1 MPGPRSIG
9 FDYFLGLSSNPTE
22 RPKTAST
29 CWPRLQSQAKGLPLR
44 NRIVLR
50 AGDATFAI
58 READW
63 KLVERADPPDI
74 RTAKPKRAERI
85 ANMRANAPQQDQLFF
100 LAKDP
105 SEENDVRE
113 LFPERAARM
122 RERLALDRSASQTR
136 P

>member
-1 MPGPRSIG
+1 MLAAFTESSQGP
-9 FDYFLGLSSNPTE
+9 P
-22 RPKTAST
+22 
-29 CWPRLQSQAKGLPLR
+29 PLR

>member
-1 MPGPRSIG
+1 MLAAFTESSQGP
-9 FDYFLGLSSNPTE
+9 
-22 RPKTAST
+22 
-29 CWPRLQSQAKGLPLR
+29 PLR
-44 NRIVLR
+44 NRIVLQ
-50 AGDATFAI
+50 AGDATYAV
-58 READW
+58 REGDW

-100 LAKDP
+100 LVKDP

-113 LFPERAARM
+113 LHPERAARM
-122 RERLALDRSASQTR
+122 RELLALDRSASQTR